1 MSQFVAETKDRAK
14 ELVQGGVAYV
24 GEPQSYADLVK
35 YCIDTVAEAPER
47 ILRVT
52 KNISE
57 ERTGDGELVTRISVH
72 IVVDTIFIG
81 REGDA

>member
-14 ELVQGGVAYV
+14 ELVQGGVTYV
-24 GEPQSYADLVK
+24 NEPQPFADLVK
-35 YCIDTVAEAPER
+35 YCIDSVAEAPER

-57 ERTGDGELVTRISVH
+57 ERTVDGELVTRISIH
-72 IVVDTIFIG
+72 IVVDSVFIG
-81 REGDA
+81 REGA